1 MSVNYYKDG
10 VLKRI
15 SGADITIMTGATET
29 SDGKAGAVPSP
40 NIADR
45 NSFLK
50 GDGTWSKVSDEFVN
64 KTTVI
69 DENGNCVETYD
80 DGITITRTFS
90 EDGKSGTVVKRDAD
104 GNVLVTKTITY
115 SDDGNTCT
123 EVVS

>member
-80 DGITITRTFS
+80 DGTTITRTFS

-104 GNVLVTKTITY
+104 GNVLATKTITY

>member
-50 GDGTWSKVSDEFVN
+50 GDGSWSKVPDEFVN

-80 DGITITRTFS
+80 DCITITRTYNA
-90 EDGKSGTVVKRDAD
+90 DGSGGTVVKRDAD
-104 GNVLVTKTITY
+104 GNVLATKTITY
-115 SDDGNTCT
+115 SEDGNTCT
-123 EVVS
+123 EVIS